1 MISGRRSG
9 RQRPE
14 RATALAAAGKCDVN
28 GDGRI
33 DSADAL
39 LAAQMVKTG
48 AGDPRE
54 AARADVAPPNDLEG
68 GDGDGVVSGPDLLL
82 ILRAISGDD
91 VKSCDHTLS

>member
-1 MISGRRSG
+1 VPSACPR
-9 RQRPE
+9 
-14 RATALAAAGKCDVN
+14 LAAAHKCDVN

-33 DSADAL
+33 DTADAL
-39 LAAQMVKTG
+39 LAAQMVQTG
-48 AGDPRE
+48 VGDPRE